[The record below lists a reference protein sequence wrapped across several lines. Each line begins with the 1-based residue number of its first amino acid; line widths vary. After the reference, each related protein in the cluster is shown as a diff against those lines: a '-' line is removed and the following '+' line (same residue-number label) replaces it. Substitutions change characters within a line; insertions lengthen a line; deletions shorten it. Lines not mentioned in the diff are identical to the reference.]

1 METLSSISR
10 LKEQLDETGDLSFC
24 SAVKSYMSD
33 KQGVLDR
40 SPSSIAS
47 PAAVTTTRGISET
60 VEPVVRLCCISA
72 GLLFQPRKSSFVR
85 VSQAVTFV
93 FAFINRLRCL
103 SCKSSSS
110 RNRMA
115 SNSASISM
123 PDDDRLID
131 LSIRSRITSENISRM
146 DTVYAIRPKS
156 GSSRMNVM

>member
-60 VEPVVRLCCISA
+60 VELQNVDKCSKKFKGIQIYEW
-72 GLLFQPRKSSFVR
+72 G
-85 VSQAVTFV
+85 
-93 FAFINRLRCL
+93 
-103 SCKSSSS
+103 
-110 RNRMA
+110 
-115 SNSASISM
+115 
-123 PDDDRLID
+123 
-131 LSIRSRITSENISRM
+131 
-146 DTVYAIRPKS
+146 RP
-156 GSSRMNVM
+156 